1 MKPICRIVA
10 GAAIAG
16 VLFASPA
23 AAQFADDFESH
34 LADPAGVVLPPQ
46 GGWVNP
52 VAGSIDF
59 MTYTYAGNTLGV
71 APHPTGGGAQ
81 FIAATRT
88 TNCGRA
94 QHAGAFAP
102 SGLQN
107 MTFDVYPTFTGTLP
121 AANNI
126 GSVSLQPSTTSRTL
140 IALMTWG
147 DLAGATT
154 WNADFQYWTAANATA
169 TTGTTASTAG
179 TLPACFM
186 GLPTNRWYRW
196 SITWDWDTNDIVEIT
211 LLDLASGT
219 MRWNRPTGW
228 SLRGGPLNVGAQPM
242 PVDIRFFAGGGS
254 CTNTG
259 AGSGAGNTSVYDNL
273 SIGAGSPAGTSDE
286 YQVNQP
292 GIASGDFNGV
302 PGSALCP
309 AVTHVSFAGAA
320 TITLTADAGTF
331 LYDIAFDVG
340 PAIPASTPPAFVL
353 PGGGIFNLNAATAMW
368 LCGGGGLPCLSG
380 TTTLTF
386 LPPPPGLVATAQVV
400 SFGAGPLGLSLGQPF
415 TLVTIP

>member
-1 MKPICRIVA
+1 MKHPTLIVL
-10 GAAIAG
+10 GAVAAV
-16 VLFASPA
+16 VLAAAPA
-23 AAQFADDFESH
+23 AAQFADDFESY
-34 LADPAGVVLPPQ
+34 ASAAAGVVLPPQ
-46 GGWVNP
+46 GGYVNP

-59 MTYTYAGNTLGV
+59 MTYTYAGNALGV

-88 TNCGRA
+88 TNCGRV
-94 QHAGAFAP
+94 QHAGAFAA

-107 MTFDVYPTFTGTLP
+107 MTFDVYATFTGALP
-121 AANNI
+121 TANNL
-126 GSVSLQPSTTSRTL
+126 GSVSLQPSTTSRTF

-219 MRWNRPTGW
+219 MRFNRPVGW
-228 SLRGGPLNVGAQPM
+228 SLRGGPANVGAQPM
-242 PVDIRFFAGGGS
+242 PLDIRFFAGGGS
-254 CTNTG
+254 CTNVG
-259 AGSGAGNTSVYDNL
+259 AGSGTGNTTAYDNL
-273 SIGAGSPAGTSDE
+273 AIDIGLPAGTSAE

-302 PGSALCP
+302 AGTALCP
-309 AVTHVSFAGAA
+309 AVSYASFAAA
-320 TITLTADAGTF
+320 GTITLTLDAGVYF
-331 LYDIAFDVG
+331 YDLAFDVG
-340 PAIPASTPPAFVL
+340 PAIPASTPPAVTL
-353 PGGGIFNLNAATAMW
+353 PDGQIFNLNPVTAMW
-368 LCGGGGLPCLSG
+368 LCPGGPVACNSGILTLPFV
-380 TTTLTF
+380 T
-386 LPPPPGLVATAQVV
+386 PPPGLVVTGQVV
-400 SFGAGPLGLSLGQPF
+400 TFGAGALGISLSQPF
-415 TLVTIP
+415 TIVTIP